1 MSDDKRQL
9 TVSDYNA
16 ETADEYAAVAG
27 YDTRQTPSYEVAETA
42 NTELPA
48 TSSWLSGGVSLDL
61 SGTPDVGLIQLDRD
75 PCPSCDE
82 CSRTATAFEA
92 GMDDGTSSTANRET
106 PRWILCTPQQW
117 ATIALCVLLK
127 ITILFVIIWFTT
139 YNKY

>member
-75 PCPSCDE
+75 PCPSYDE

-92 GMDDGTSSTANRET
+92 GMDDGT
-106 PRWILCTPQQW
+106 
-117 ATIALCVLLK
+117 
-127 ITILFVIIWFTT
+127 
-139 YNKY
+139 